1 MRSLLYCFLCLLALS
16 FTACQDVI
24 TLDLDEAAQQ
34 TVVEANILTDLQR
47 AEVRLSKSGTF
58 YQSNDF
64 EQVNGANINLYING
78 QNYSFQSDNNGYYWA
93 DSIQIQAGDSAFI
106 SINLADGRQIAAA
119 AACPNPVLLDSL
131 SYEEFVFPFG
141 GQIGYR
147 LYYHFQ
153 DPADTAN
160 FYRTKVWTNNELE
173 DNYILIEDELRD
185 GDYLDLPF
193 FGPPFEAEDSIQLQL
208 LSVNKAY
215 YDYFEQIAE
224 VGESGASAS
233 VPYNPKGNWDD
244 PSILG
249 YFGIIH
255 RHQLQI
261 QMPQ

>member
-1 MRSLLYCFLCLLALS
+1 MRSLSYCFLCLLALS

-24 TLDLDEAAQQ
+24 ILDLEESAQQ
-34 TVVEANILTDLQR
+34 TIVEANILSDAQR
-47 AEVRLSKSGTF
+47 AEVRLSKSGGF

-64 EQVNGANINLYING
+64 EMVNGASITLSLNG

-93 DSIQIQAGDSAFI
+93 DSLQIQAGDSAFMSI
-106 SINLADGRQIAAA
+106 SLPDGRQISAA
-119 AACPNPVLLDSL
+119 AACPNSVLLDSL
-131 SYEEFVFPFG
+131 SYEEFSFPFG

-160 FYRTKVWTNNELE
+160 YYRTKVWTNGEIE

-193 FGPPFEAEDSIQLQL
+193 FGPPFEPEDSIQLQL
-208 LSVNKAY
+208 ISVNKAY
-215 YDYFEQIAE
+215 YDYFEQVSE
-224 VGESGASAS
+224 VSQSGASAS

-261 QMPQ
+261 EMPQ